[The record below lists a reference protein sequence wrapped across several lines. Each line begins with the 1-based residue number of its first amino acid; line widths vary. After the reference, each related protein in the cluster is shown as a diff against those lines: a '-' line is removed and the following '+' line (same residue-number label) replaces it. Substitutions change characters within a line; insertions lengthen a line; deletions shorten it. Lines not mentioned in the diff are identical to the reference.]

1 MRALMCCVV
10 CVVVAC
16 SKPSEPARAE
26 GAAPAPTAQP
36 VSQARICE
44 AIADRYNTFKSAA
57 KLTCE
62 QDADCGC
69 HLVLTLEKTL
79 AAADRASAAKLQGMS
94 MAYRKSRCPTTPPAS
109 TQPECVARCEAGQC
123 R

>member
-1 MRALMCCVV
+1 MRALMCCLV

-16 SKPSEPARAE
+16 SKPSEPARPPAADKPAE
-26 GAAPAPTAQP
+26 PAN
-36 VSQARICE
+36 ICGT
-44 AIADRYNTFKSAA
+44 IAERYGEFRSAV
-57 KLTCE
+57 KTTCE
-62 QDADCGC
+62 KDADCGC

-79 AAADRASAAKLQGMS
+79 AVADRASAAKLQAMS
-94 MAYRKSRCPTTPPAS
+94 MAYRKAHCPTTPPAS